1 MFGDV
6 GSGLTEKVMGEELN
20 HWEDRVLTM
29 Q

>member
-6 GSGLTEKVMGEELN
+6 VSGLTEKVMGEEVS
-20 HWEDRVLTM
+20 HQEDGVLTM